1 MKQSFFWFKTKVT
14 MYSEERKKIILEMLS
29 NQESVSVK
37 EIGEECFVSEITVRR
52 DLINL
57 EAKNLIIRT
66 HGGAMKSKV
75 IDTLFNYDLK
85 VNQNVEEKTAICKK
99 ASEYISNKDVIFID
113 CGTTLIHL
121 TRFITKFDS
130 LTVITN
136 SLPVVSE
143 LINYTRIKLIIIGGE
158 AISER
163 KAIYGTVAERSI
175 SQYHA
180 DKAFIG
186 ATGVSVLKGL
196 TSSDENESA
205 ITLKMAEN
213 ADQVFLLCDSS
224 KIERDSFV
232 RFAPLS
238 AVNYLITD
246 EGIDQ
251 SLIDA
256 YEEHEVNVI
265 KA

>member
-1 MKQSFFWFKTKVT
+1 
-14 MYSEERKKIILEMLS
+14 MYQEKRKRIILDMLN
-29 NQESVSVK
+29 NQDSISIQ
-37 EIGEECFVSEITVRR
+37 EIVEKCNVSEITARR
-52 DLINL
+52 DLAL
-57 EAKNLIIRT
+57 LASKNLVIRT
-66 HGGAMKSKV
+66 HGGAVKSKT
-75 IDTLFNYDLK
+75 IDNLFNYDLK
-85 VNQNVEEKTAICKK
+85 VNQNAEEKTAICKR
-99 ASEYISNKDVIFID
+99 ASEFISNKDVIFID

-121 TRFITKFDS
+121 TKFITKFDS

-143 LINYTRIKLIIIGGE
+143 LINYTKIKLIIIGGE

-213 ADQVFLLCDSS
+213 SNQVFLLCDSS
-224 KIERDSFV
+224 KIQRDSFV
-232 RFAPLS
+232 QFAPLS
-238 AVNYLITD
+238 KINYLITD

-251 SLIDA
+251 TLIDTFI
-256 YEEHEVNVI
+256 EHNI
-265 KA
+265 NIIIA

>member
-1 MKQSFFWFKTKVT
+1 MQQ
-14 MYSEERKKIILEMLS
+14 ERRHRVILEMINNQDFLS
-29 NQESVSVK
+29 VH
-37 EIGEECFVSEITVRR
+37 EIVTKCNASEITARR
-52 DLINL
+52 DLALL
-57 EAKNLIIRT
+57 ESKNLIIRT
-66 HGGAMKSKV
+66 HGGAVKSKAT
-75 IDTLFNYDLK
+75 DNLFNYNLK
-85 VNQNVEEKTAICKK
+85 INENAEQKISICRK
-99 ASEYISNKDVIFID
+99 ASEFICNNDIIFID

-121 TRFITKFDS
+121 TKFITRFDS

-143 LINYTRIKLIIIGGE
+143 LINFSKIKLIIIGGE
-158 AISER
+158 AIGER

-175 SQYHA
+175 GQYHA

-224 KIERDSFV
+224 KIERNSFV
-232 RFAPLS
+232 QFAPLS
-238 AVNYLITD
+238 KINYLITD
-246 EGIDQ
+246 EGIEE
-251 SLIDA
+251 SLINA
-256 YEEHEVNVI
+256 YKEHNVSII
-265 KA
+265 KAP

>member
-1 MKQSFFWFKTKVT
+1 MQQ
-14 MYSEERKKIILEMLS
+14 EARNRIILKMLS
-29 NQESVSVK
+29 SQESITVH
-37 EIGEECFVSEITVRR
+37 EIVEKCNVSEITARR
-52 DLINL
+52 DLISL
-57 EAKNLIIRT
+57 ESKNLIIRT
-66 HGGAMKSKV
+66 HGGALRSKA
-75 IDTLFNYDLK
+75 TESLFNYNLK
-85 VNQNVEEKTAICKK
+85 INEKTEQKIAICKK
-99 ASEYISNKDVIFID
+99 ASEFISNGDIIFID

-121 TRFITKFDS
+121 TKFINKFDS

-143 LINYTRIKLIIIGGE
+143 LINFTKIKLVIIGGE

-163 KAIYGTVAERSI
+163 KAIYGNIAERSI
-175 SQYHA
+175 GQYHA

-213 ADQVFLLCDSS
+213 ADQVFLLCDST

-232 RFAPLS
+232 QFAPLS
-238 AVNYLITD
+238 KINYLITD
-246 EGIDQ
+246 EGMDQ
-251 SLIDA
+251 SLRKD
-256 YEEHEVNVI
+256 YQVKGVNI
-265 KA
+265 INTEFTNSI

>member
-1 MKQSFFWFKTKVT
+1 MQQEK
-14 MYSEERKKIILEMLS
+14 RKRIILDMI
-29 NQESVSVK
+29 NNKESVSVQ
-37 EIGEECFVSEITVRR
+37 EIVGKCNVSEITVRR
-52 DLINL
+52 DLSLL
-57 EAKNLIIRT
+57 ESKNLIIRT
-66 HGGAMKSKV
+66 HGGAVKSKAA
-75 IDTLFNYDLK
+75 DNLFNYELK
-85 VNQNVEEKTAICKK
+85 INQNTGKKIAICKK
-99 ASEYISNKDVIFID
+99 ASEFIVNNDIIFID

-121 TRFITKFDS
+121 TKFITRFDS

-143 LINYTRIKLIIIGGE
+143 LLNFTRIKLIIIGGE

-163 KAIYGTVAERSI
+163 KAIYGSVAERSI
-175 SQYHA
+175 GQYHA

-224 KIERDSFV
+224 KVERNSFV
-232 RFAPLS
+232 QFAPLS
-238 AVNYLITD
+238 KIDYLITD
-246 EGIDQ
+246 DGIDL
-251 SLIDA
+251 SLVNT
-256 YEEHEVNVI
+256 YEESGVNII

>member
-1 MKQSFFWFKTKVT
+1 MQQ
-14 MYSEERKKIILEMLS
+14 ERRKKIILDMLNS
-29 NQESVSVK
+29 QESISVQ
-37 EIGEECFVSEITVRR
+37 EIVEKCNVSEITARR
-52 DLINL
+52 DLISL
-57 EAKNLIIRT
+57 ESRNLIIRT
-66 HGGAMKSKV
+66 HGGAIKTKV
-75 IDTLFNYDLK
+75 TDNLFNYNLK
-85 VNQNVEEKTAICKK
+85 ITENTEQKIAICTK
-99 ASEYISNKDVIFID
+99 ASEFISNKDVIFID

-121 TRFITKFDS
+121 TKYLTRFDY

-143 LINYTRIKLIIIGGE
+143 LINFTNIKLVIIGGE

-163 KAIYGTVAERSI
+163 KAIYGNVAERSI
-175 SQYHA
+175 GQYHA

-186 ATGVSVLKGL
+186 ATGISVLKGL

-232 RFAPLS
+232 QFAPLS
-238 AVNYLITD
+238 KIDYLITD
-246 EGIDQ
+246 AGIDQ
-251 SLIDA
+251 SLVNT
-256 YEEHEVNVI
+256 YKEHNVNII
-265 KA
+265 KAV